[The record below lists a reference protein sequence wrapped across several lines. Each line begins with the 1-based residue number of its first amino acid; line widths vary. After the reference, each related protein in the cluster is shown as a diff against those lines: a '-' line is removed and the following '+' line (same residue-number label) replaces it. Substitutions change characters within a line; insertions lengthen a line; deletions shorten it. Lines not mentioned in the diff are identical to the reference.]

1 MMPEEIEEVEEVA
14 DKIQDLIE
22 LLRCLYP
29 NFNSIPN
36 IDLAMR
42 ELIDARN
49 HLFDHHD
56 TLFGGS

>member
-29 NFNSIPN
+29 NFNSLPD
-36 IDLAMR
+36 IDKAVRHLMK
-42 ELIDARN
+42 ARN
-49 HLFDHHD
+49 RLFDYQYPEVKE
-56 TLFGGS
+56 